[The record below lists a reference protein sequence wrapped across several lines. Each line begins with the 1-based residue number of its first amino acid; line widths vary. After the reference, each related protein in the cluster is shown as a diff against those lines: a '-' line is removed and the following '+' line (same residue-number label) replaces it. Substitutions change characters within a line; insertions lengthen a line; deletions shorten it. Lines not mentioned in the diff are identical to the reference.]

1 VDEDEVTAEEAA
13 EDQVEMNGG
22 GCEARKE
29 DGQRDGGE
37 EDSGEE
43 EGAVTVVE
51 VVAGFEIVRLGGR
64 GVHLTCIHETIGGVE
79 HPDGD
84 GHGEDGGDREA
95 EMGSRGD
102 EPGPENGYGGGIEG
116 EKMPEAQD
124 RVGEFPVGVGLVAV
138 LLGLDWSRGG
148 HMLILGVW
156 LSEGEVESDGVFDAL
171 SVKP

>member
-13 EDQVEMNGG
+13 EDQVEMNGVG
-22 GCEARKE
+22 FEAREE

-43 EGAVTVVE
+43 EGAVAMME
-51 VVAGFEIVRLGGR
+51 VVAGFEVVRLCGG
-64 GVHLTCIHETIGGVE
+64 GVHQVGIHQTIGGVE

-84 GHGEDGGDREA
+84 GHGEGGGDGKA

-102 EPGPENGYGGGIEG
+102 EPGPEDGYGGGIEG

-124 RVGEFPVGVGLVAV
+124 SVGGFPVGVGLVAV
-138 LLGLDWSRGG
+138 LLELDWSRGS
-148 HMLILGVW
+148 HMFILGVW
-156 LSEGEVESDGVFDAL
+156 LGEGAG
-171 SVKP
+171 